1 MIQDKLIPVN
11 LEQEM
16 KKSFIAYAMA
26 VIVDRALPDVRDGLK
41 PVHRR
46 ILYDMA
52 EELGMTPD
60 KPTRKSARVVGD
72 VLGKFHPHGD
82 SSVYDAMVR
91 LAQPF
96 NIRYP
101 LIEGQGNFGS
111 IDGDGAAAMRYTEA
125 RLQKLTMHLLD
136 GIDKDTVDFYPNF
149 DETLQQ
155 PSVLPAR
162 FPNLLV
168 NGSNGIAVGMATN
181 IPPHNLTE
189 VINGVVCMIDN
200 PDCTID
206 DLMEHI
212 KGPDF
217 PTGGLIMGRA
227 GIREAYYTG
236 HGRITV
242 RAKTEIEEMGPSRSR
257 IVVTEIPYQVN
268 KAVLVKKIADLVHEK
283 RLEGISDIRD
293 ESNDRQGMRIVI
305 ELKKDVQP
313 QVVLNT
319 LFKHT
324 SLQENFG
331 ANMLALVDGKPR
343 ILNLREMIYYYLEHQ
358 KDVVTRRTRFEL
370 NKAQNR
376 AHILEGLLKA
386 LDHID
391 EIVAIIRAS
400 KDTVTAKEALMLR
413 FDFSDRQAQAI
424 LDMRLARLTG
434 LERERLL
441 EEYQELEKTIARLQ
455 EILADEHE
463 LMSVIKTEILE
474 IRDKYGDAR
483 RSELTVVED
492 EIDIEDLIQEENMVV
507 TLTHEGYVKRVPS
520 SVYRA
525 QHRGGRGVSG
535 MNVKETDYTTQL
547 CVVSTHQEIMFFTNL
562 GRVFSLKCYQ
572 IPEAGRQAR
581 GTAIINLL
589 QIASGEKVSTM
600 LPMPRETEEEHNLVM
615 ATRNGMIK
623 KTALDEFRNLRKN
636 GLIAIA
642 LREEDELIGVRL
654 SNGADEML
662 LSSRKGQ
669 SIRFSERHVRNMGR
683 NSMGVRS
690 MRLAE
695 GDEIIDIAV
704 IEPETKVL
712 CVTSNGYGKRTDPD
726 EYREQGRNGKGIR
739 AMTLTDKTGDL
750 AAMLFVHEDED
761 ILLITDDGTIIRA
774 RAADIRVCG
783 RTTQGVRLMKLTEGS
798 QVVAVCRAEKEDEEP
813 DPLTEDGETDGTED
827 DVLTES
833 GDFPEEPV
841 FPESPESPENGE
853 SGEPEE
859 PGTEGAETPDTDI

>member
-16 KKSFIAYAMA
+16 KKSFISYAMA

-46 ILYDMA
+46 ILYDMS

-91 LAQPF
+91 MAQPF

-101 LIEGQGNFGS
+101 LVEGQGNFGS
-111 IDGDGAAAMRYTEA
+111 VDGDGAAAMRYTEA
-125 RLQKLTMHLLD
+125 RLQKLTMFLLD

-189 VINGVVCMIDN
+189 VINGVICMIDN
-200 PDCTID
+200 PDCTVE
-206 DLMEHI
+206 DLMQHI

-217 PTGGLIMGRA
+217 PTGGLIIGRT
-227 GIREAYYTG
+227 GIREAYQTG
-236 HGRITV
+236 HGRITM
-242 RAKTEIEEMGPSRSR
+242 RARTNVEDMGGGRSR
-257 IVVTEIPYQVN
+257 IIVTEIPYQVN
-268 KAVLVKKIADLVHEK
+268 KSVLVKKIADLVHEK
-283 RLEGISDIRD
+283 KIEGISDIRD
-293 ESNDRQGMRIVI
+293 ESNDRQGMRIVV
-305 ELKKDVQP
+305 ELKRDVQP
-313 QVVLNT
+313 QVVLNM
-319 LFKHT
+319 LYKHT
-324 SLQENFG
+324 PMQENFG
-331 ANMLALVDGKPR
+331 ANMLALVNGKPQV
-343 ILNLREMIYYYLEHQ
+343 LNLREMIYYYLEHQ

-370 NKAQNR
+370 NKAQSR

-400 KDTVTAKEALMLR
+400 KDTATAKEALMLR
-413 FDFSDRQAQAI
+413 FEFSEKQAQAI

-441 EEYQELEKTIARLQ
+441 EEYQELEKTIERLTA
-455 EILADEHE
+455 ILGDEHL
-463 LMSVIKTEILE
+463 LMDVIKNEISE
-474 IRDKYGDAR
+474 IRDKFGDER
-483 RSELTVVED
+483 RSELTIAED
-492 EIDIEDLIQEENMVV
+492 DIDIEDLIQEENMVV
-507 TLTHEGYVKRVPS
+507 TMTHEGYVKRVSS

-535 MNVKETDYTTQL
+535 MNVKDTDYTTQMF
-547 CVVSTHQEIMFFTNL
+547 VTSTHQEIMFFTNT

-589 QIASGEKVSTM
+589 QIAAGEKISTM
-600 LPMPRETEEEHNLVM
+600 LPMPREAEREYNLVM
-615 ATRNGMIK
+615 ATRGGMIK

-642 LREEDELIGVRL
+642 LKEGDELIGVRL
-654 SNGADEML
+654 STGDDEML
-662 LSSRKGQ
+662 LATRKGM
-669 SIRFSERHVRNMGR
+669 SIRFNERHVRNLGR
-683 NSMGVRS
+683 NSIGVRS
-690 MRLAE
+690 IRLAE
-695 GDEIIDIAV
+695 DDEVIDIAAV
-704 IEPETKVL
+704 EPDTTVL
-712 CVTSNGYGKRTDPD
+712 AITSLGYGKRTDPD
-726 EYREQGRNGKGIR
+726 EYREQGRNGKGVR
-739 AMTLTDKTGDL
+739 AINLTEKTGDL
-750 AAMLFVHEDED
+750 TALLFVHEEED

-783 RTTQGVRLMKLTEGS
+783 RTTQGVRIMRLSEGS
-798 QVVAVCRAEKEDEEP
+798 TVVGVCRAEKEDETP
-813 DPLTEDGETDGTED
+813 DENDEAMETTEEAAAEKTPETAAEGAPAAEQPVTGETPAD
-827 DVLTES
+827 
-833 GDFPEEPV
+833 PE
-841 FPESPESPENGE
+841 
-853 SGEPEE
+853 
-859 PGTEGAETPDTDI
+859 

>member
-46 ILYDMA
+46 ILYDMS

-111 IDGDGAAAMRYTEA
+111 VDGDGAAAMRYTEA
-125 RLQKLTMHLLD
+125 RLQKLAMTLLD

-189 VINGVVCMIDN
+189 VINGVICMIDN
-200 PDCTID
+200 PECTVE
-206 DLMEHI
+206 DLMQHI

-217 PTGGLIMGRA
+217 PTGGLIMGRS
-227 GIREAYYTG
+227 GIREAYQTG

-242 RAKTEIEEMGPSRSR
+242 RARTNVEEMGGGRSR

-268 KAVLVKKIADLVHEK
+268 KSVLVKKIADLVHEK
-283 RLEGISDIRD
+283 KIEGISDIRD

-313 QVVLNT
+313 QVVLNM
-319 LFKHT
+319 LYKHT

-331 ANMLALVDGKPR
+331 ANMLALVNGKPR
-343 ILNLREMIYYYLEHQ
+343 VLNLRDMIYYYLEHQ
-358 KDVVTRRTRFEL
+358 KDVVTRRTKFEL
-370 NKAQNR
+370 NKAQAR

-400 KDTVTAKEALMLR
+400 KDTGAAKEALIAR
-413 FDFSDRQAQAI
+413 FGFTEKQAQAI

-441 EEYQELEKTIARLQ
+441 EEYQELEKAIERLTA
-455 EILADEHE
+455 ILADEHL
-463 LMSVIKTEILE
+463 LMDVIKTEISE
-474 IRDKYGDAR
+474 IRDRFGDER
-483 RSELTVVED
+483 RSELTIAED
-492 EIDIEDLIQEENMVV
+492 DIDIEDLIQEENMVV
-507 TLTHEGYVKRVPS
+507 TLTHEGYVKRVSS

-535 MNVKETDYTTQL
+535 MNVKDMDYTTQMF
-547 CVVSTHQEIMFFTNL
+547 VVSTHQEIMFFTNT
-562 GRVFSLKCYQ
+562 GRVYSLKCYQ

-581 GTAIINLL
+581 GQAIINLL
-589 QIASGEKVSTM
+589 QIAGGEKVSTM
-600 LPMPRETEEEHNLVM
+600 LPMPRETDGKYNLVM

-642 LREEDELIGVRL
+642 LREGDELIGVRL
-654 SNGADEML
+654 SRGDDEML
-662 LSSRKGQ
+662 VSTRKGKC
-669 SIRFSERHVRNMGR
+669 IRFNERHVRSVGR
-683 NSMGVRS
+683 NSIGVRS
-690 MRLAE
+690 MRIAA
-695 GDEIIDIAV
+695 GDEVIDIAAV
-704 IEPETKVL
+704 EPDTTVL
-712 CVTSNGYGKRTDPD
+712 AITTLGYGKRTDPE
-726 EYREQGRNGKGIR
+726 EYREQGRGGMGVK
-739 AMTLTDKTGDL
+739 AMQLTDKTGDL
-750 AAMLFVHEDED
+750 AALMFVHEDED

-774 RAADIRVCG
+774 RAADVRLCG
-783 RTTQGVRLMKLTEGS
+783 RSTQGVRVMRLAEGS
-798 QVVAVCRAEKEDEEP
+798 TVVGVCRAEKEEE
-813 DPLTEDGETDGTED
+813 EQ
-827 DVLTES
+827 
-833 GDFPEEPV
+833 PEED
-841 FPESPESPENGE
+841 N
-853 SGEPEE
+853 
-859 PGTEGAETPDTDI
+859 TP

>member
-46 ILYDMA
+46 ILYDMS

-111 IDGDGAAAMRYTEA
+111 VDGDGAAAMRYTEA

-149 DETLQQ
+149 DETMQQ

-168 NGSNGIAVGMATN
+168 NGSSGIAVGMATN

-189 VINGVVCMIDN
+189 VINGVICMIDN
-200 PDCTID
+200 PECTVD
-206 DLMEHI
+206 DLMQHI

-217 PTGGLIMGRA
+217 PTGGLIMGRS
-227 GIREAYYTG
+227 GIRAAYHTG

-242 RAKTEIEEMGPSRSR
+242 RARTNIEEMPGNRSR
-257 IVVTEIPYQVN
+257 IIVTEIPYQVN
-268 KAVLVKKIADLVHEK
+268 KSVLVKKIADLVHEK
-283 RLEGISDIRD
+283 KIEGISDIRD

-313 QVVLNT
+313 QVVLNM
-319 LFKHT
+319 LYKHT
-324 SLQENFG
+324 PMQENFG

-343 ILNLREMIYYYLEHQ
+343 VLNLREMIYYYLEHQ
-358 KDVVTRRTRFEL
+358 KDVVTRRTKFEL
-370 NKAQNR
+370 NKAQAR
-376 AHILEGLLKA
+376 AHIVEGLLKA

-400 KDTVTAKEALMLR
+400 KDTNTAKEALMLR
-413 FDFSDRQAQAI
+413 FEFSDRQAQAI

-434 LERERLL
+434 LEREKLQ
-441 EEYQELEKTIARLQ
+441 EEYLELEQTIARLTA
-455 EILADEHE
+455 ILGDEHL
-463 LMSVIKTEILE
+463 LMEVIKTEISE
-474 IRDKYGDAR
+474 IRDKFGDER
-483 RSELTVVED
+483 LSELTIAED
-492 EIDIEDLIQEENMVV
+492 DIDIEDLIQEENMVV
-507 TLTHEGYVKRVPS
+507 TMTHEGYVKRVTS
-520 SVYRA
+520 SAYRA

-535 MNVKETDYTTQL
+535 MNVKDTDYTTQMF
-547 CVVSTHQEIMFFTNL
+547 VVSTHQEIMFFTNM
-562 GRVFSLKCYQ
+562 GRVYSLKCYQ
-572 IPEAGRQAR
+572 SPEAGRQAR
-581 GTAIINLL
+581 GTALINLL
-589 QIASGEKVSTM
+589 QIAGGEKVSTM
-600 LPMPRETEEEHNLVM
+600 LPMPKETEKDHNLVM
-615 ATRNGMIK
+615 ATRRGMIK
-623 KTALDEFRNLRKN
+623 KTALEEFRNLRKN
-636 GLIAIA
+636 GLIAIV
-642 LREEDELIGVRL
+642 LREGDELIGVRL
-654 SNGADEML
+654 SNGDDEML
-662 LSSRKGQ
+662 VSTRKGKC
-669 SIRFSERHVRNMGR
+669 IRFNERHVRNVGR
-683 NSMGVRS
+683 NSIGVRS
-690 MRLAE
+690 MRIAE
-695 GDEIIDIAV
+695 GDEVIDIAAV
-704 IEPETKVL
+704 EPETTVL
-712 CVTSNGYGKRTDPD
+712 AITTGGYGKRTDPD
-726 EYREQGRNGKGIR
+726 EYREQGRGGMGIK
-739 AMTLTDKTGDL
+739 AMQLTEKTGDL
-750 AAMLFVHEDED
+750 AALMFVHEDED

-774 RAADIRVCG
+774 RAADVRLCG
-783 RTTQGVRLMKLTEGS
+783 RSTQGVRIMRLAEGS
-798 QVVAVCRAEKEDEEP
+798 TVVGVCRAEKEEEEVP
-813 DPLTEDGETDGTED
+813 EDN
-827 DVLTES
+827 VL
-833 GDFPEEPV
+833 P
-841 FPESPESPENGE
+841 
-853 SGEPEE
+853 
-859 PGTEGAETPDTDI
+859 EGAEAAETAPEGEKEASAPETAQPAPEENP

>member
-46 ILYDMA
+46 ILYDMS

-101 LIEGQGNFGS
+101 LIEVQGNFGS
-111 IDGDGAAAMRYTEA
+111 VDGDGAAAMRYTEA

-168 NGSNGIAVGMATN
+168 NGSSGIAVGMATN

-189 VINGVVCMIDN
+189 VINGVICMIDN
-200 PDCTID
+200 PECTVD
-206 DLMEHI
+206 DLMQHI

-217 PTGGLIMGRA
+217 PTGGLIMGYS
-227 GIREAYYTG
+227 GIRAAYHTG

-242 RAKTEIEEMGPSRSR
+242 RARTNVEEMGGNRSR
-257 IVVTEIPYQVN
+257 IIVTEIPYQVN
-268 KAVLVKKIADLVHEK
+268 KSVLVKKIADLVHEK
-283 RLEGISDIRD
+283 KIEGISDIRD

-305 ELKKDVQP
+305 ELKRDVQP
-313 QVVLNT
+313 QVVLNM
-319 LFKHT
+319 LYKHT
-324 SLQENFG
+324 PMQENFG
-331 ANMLALVDGKPR
+331 ANMLALVDGKPQV
-343 ILNLREMIYYYLEHQ
+343 LNLREMIYYYLEHQ

-400 KDTVTAKEALMLR
+400 KDTNTARDALMLR
-413 FDFSDRQAQAI
+413 FEFSEKQAQAI

-434 LERERLL
+434 LERERLQ
-441 EEYQELEKTIARLQ
+441 EEYEELERTIARLTA
-455 EILADEHE
+455 ILGDEHL
-463 LMSVIKTEILE
+463 LMDVIKTEISE
-474 IRDKYGDAR
+474 IRDKFGDDR
-483 RSELTVVED
+483 RSELTIAED
-492 EIDIEDLIQEENMVV
+492 DIDIEDLIQEENMVV
-507 TLTHEGYVKRVPS
+507 TMTHEGYVKRVSS

-535 MNVKETDYTTQL
+535 MNVKDTDYTTQMF
-547 CVVSTHQEIMFFTNL
+547 VVSTHQEIMFFTNM
-562 GRVFSLKCYQ
+562 GRVYSLKCYQ

-589 QIASGEKVSTM
+589 HIVSGEKVSTM
-600 LPMPRETEEEHNLVM
+600 LPMPKETEQDHNLVM

-623 KTALDEFRNLRKN
+623 KTALEEFRNLRKN

-642 LREEDELIGVRL
+642 LREGDELIGVRL
-654 SNGADEML
+654 SNGDDEML
-662 LSSRKGQ
+662 VSTRKGKC
-669 SIRFSERHVRNMGR
+669 IRFNERHVRNVGR
-683 NSMGVRS
+683 NSIGVRS
-690 MRLAE
+690 MRVAE
-695 GDEIIDIAV
+695 GDEVIDIAAV
-704 IEPETKVL
+704 EPETTVL
-712 CVTSNGYGKRTDPD
+712 AITTNGYGKRTDPE
-726 EYREQGRNGKGIR
+726 EYREQGRGGMGVR
-739 AMTLTDKTGDL
+739 AMQLTEKTGDL
-750 AAMLFVHEDED
+750 AALMFVHEDED

-774 RAADIRVCG
+774 RAADVRLCG
-783 RTTQGVRLMKLTEGS
+783 RSTQGVRIMRLAEGS
-798 QVVAVCRAEKEDEEP
+798 TVVGVCRAEKEEEA
-813 DPLTEDGETDGTED
+813 
-827 DVLTES
+827 
-833 GDFPEEPV
+833 PEEEVPV
-841 FPESPESPENGE
+841 
-853 SGEPEE
+853 
-859 PGTEGAETPDTDI
+859 EGAEATETGETAVNAAEPVASPETDASAPEENP

>member
-1 MIQDKLIPVN
+1 MINDKLIPVN

-46 ILYDMA
+46 ILYDMS

-111 IDGDGAAAMRYTEA
+111 VDGDGAAAMRYTEA
-125 RLQKLTMHLLD
+125 RLQKLAMHLLD

-168 NGSNGIAVGMATN
+168 NGSSGIAVGMATN

-189 VINGVVCMIDN
+189 VINGVICMIDN
-200 PDCTID
+200 PECTID

-242 RAKTEIEEMGPSRSR
+242 RAKSNIEDMGQNRSR

-268 KAVLVKKIADLVHEK
+268 KSVLVKKIADLVHEK

-319 LFKHT
+319 LYKHT

-343 ILNLREMIYYYLEHQ
+343 VLNLREMIYYYLEHQ

-370 NKAQNR
+370 NKALNR

-400 KDTVTAKEALMLR
+400 KDTQTAKEALMLR
-413 FDFSDRQAQAI
+413 FEFTDRQVQAI

-434 LERERLL
+434 LERERLM

-455 EILADEHE
+455 EILADERE
-463 LMSVIKTEILE
+463 LMSVIKTEISE
-474 IRDKYGDAR
+474 IRDKFGDER
-483 RSELTVVED
+483 RSELTIVED

-507 TLTHEGYVKRVPS
+507 TLTHEGYVKRVAS

-535 MNVKETDYTTQL
+535 MNVKETDYTTQM
-547 CVVSTHQEIMFFTNL
+547 CVVSTHQEIMFFTNR

-581 GTAIINLL
+581 GTAIINLI
-589 QIASGEKVSTM
+589 QITSGEKVSTM
-600 LPMPRETEEEHNLVM
+600 LPMPKETDGEFNLVM

-623 KTALDEFRNLRKN
+623 KTALEEFRNLRKN

-654 SNGADEML
+654 STGEDEML
-662 LSSRKGQ
+662 ISSRKGMA
-669 SIRFSERHVRNMGR
+669 IRFNEKHVRAMGR
-683 NSMGVRS
+683 NSIGVRS
-690 MRLAE
+690 MKLGA
-695 GDEIIDIAV
+695 GDEVIDIAV
-704 IEPETKVL
+704 IEPGTRVL

-726 EYREQGRNGKGIR
+726 EYREQGRNGKGIK
-739 AMTLTDKTGDL
+739 AMTLTEKTGDL
-750 AAMLFVHEDED
+750 AAMLFVNEEED

-774 RAADIRVCG
+774 RAADIRICG
-783 RTTQGVRLMKLTEGS
+783 RSTQGVKLMRLAEGS
-798 QVVAVCRAEKEDEEP
+798 QVVAVCRAE
-813 DPLTEDGETDGTED
+813 
-827 DVLTES
+827 
-833 GDFPEEPV
+833 PEE
-841 FPESPESPENGE
+841 
-853 SGEPEE
+853 EPEE
-859 PGTEGAETPDTDI
+859 EAKEETEAETGEAPETDMTGEAPEKASEEEN

>member
-1 MIQDKLIPVN
+1 MINDKLIPVN

-46 ILYDMA
+46 ILYDMS

-111 IDGDGAAAMRYTEA
+111 VDGDGAAAMRYTEA
-125 RLQKLTMHLLD
+125 RLQKLAMHLLD

-168 NGSNGIAVGMATN
+168 NGSSGIAVGMATN

-189 VINGVVCMIDN
+189 VINGVICMIDN
-200 PDCTID
+200 PECTID

-242 RAKTEIEEMGPSRSR
+242 RAKSSIEDMGQGRSR

-268 KAVLVKKIADLVHEK
+268 KSVLVKKIADLVHEK

-319 LFKHT
+319 LYKHT

-343 ILNLREMIYYYLEHQ
+343 VLNLREMIYYYLEHQ

-370 NKAQNR
+370 NKALNR

-400 KDTVTAKEALMLR
+400 KDTQTAKEALMLR
-413 FDFSDRQAQAI
+413 FEFTDRQAQAI

-434 LERERLL
+434 LERERLM

-455 EILADEHE
+455 EILADERE
-463 LMSVIKTEILE
+463 LMSVIKTEISE
-474 IRDKYGDAR
+474 IRDKFGDER
-483 RSELTVVED
+483 RSELTIVED

-507 TLTHEGYVKRVPS
+507 TLTHEGYVKRVAS

-535 MNVKETDYTTQL
+535 MNVKETDYTTQM
-547 CVVSTHQEIMFFTNL
+547 CVVSTHQEIMFFTNR

-581 GTAIINLL
+581 GTAIINLI
-589 QIASGEKVSTM
+589 QITSGEKVSTM
-600 LPMPRETEEEHNLVM
+600 LPMPKETDGEFNLVM

-623 KTALDEFRNLRKN
+623 KTALEEFRNLRKN

-654 SNGADEML
+654 STGEDEML
-662 LSSRKGQ
+662 ISSRKGMA
-669 SIRFSERHVRNMGR
+669 IRFNEKHVRAMGR
-683 NSMGVRS
+683 NSIGVRS
-690 MRLAE
+690 MKLGA
-695 GDEIIDIAV
+695 GDEVIDIAV
-704 IEPETKVL
+704 IEPGTRVL

-726 EYREQGRNGKGIR
+726 EYREQGRNGKGIK
-739 AMTLTDKTGDL
+739 AMALTEKTGDL
-750 AAMLFVHEDED
+750 AAMLFVNEEED

-774 RAADIRVCG
+774 RAADIRICG
-783 RTTQGVRLMKLTEGS
+783 RSTQGVKLMRLAEGS
-798 QVVAVCRAEKEDEEP
+798 QVVAVCRAE
-813 DPLTEDGETDGTED
+813 
-827 DVLTES
+827 
-833 GDFPEEPV
+833 PEE
-841 FPESPESPENGE
+841 
-853 SGEPEE
+853 EPEE
-859 PGTEGAETPDTDI
+859 EAKEETEAETGGAPETDMTGEAPEKASEEEI

>member
-46 ILYDMA
+46 ILYDMS

-111 IDGDGAAAMRYTEA
+111 VDGDGAAAMRYTEA
-125 RLQKLTMHLLD
+125 RLQKLAMHLLD

-155 PSVLPAR
+155 PAVLPAR

-168 NGSNGIAVGMATN
+168 NGSSGIAVGMATN
-181 IPPHNLTE
+181 IPPHNLRE
-189 VINGVVCMIDN
+189 VINGVICMIDN
-200 PDCTID
+200 PECTVE
-206 DLMEHI
+206 DLMQHI

-217 PTGGLIMGRA
+217 PTGGLIMGYS
-227 GIREAYYTG
+227 GTREAYMTG

-242 RAKTEIEEMGPSRSR
+242 RARTNVEEMGGGRSR
-257 IVVTEIPYQVN
+257 IIVTEIPYQVN
-268 KAVLVKKIADLVHEK
+268 KSVLVKKIADLVHEK
-283 RLEGISDIRD
+283 KVEGISDIRD
-293 ESNDRQGMRIVI
+293 ESNDRNGMRIVI

-313 QVVLNT
+313 QVVLNM
-319 LFKHT
+319 LYKHT
-324 SLQENFG
+324 PMQENFG
-331 ANMLALVDGKPR
+331 ANMLALVNGKPR
-343 ILNLREMIYYYLEHQ
+343 VLNLREIIYYYLEHQ
-358 KDVVTRRTRFEL
+358 KEVVTRRTKFEL

-400 KDTVTAKEALMLR
+400 QDTSTAKEALMLR
-413 FDFSDRQAQAI
+413 FEFSDRQAQAI

-434 LERERLL
+434 LEREKLQ
-441 EEYQELEKTIARLQ
+441 EEYLELEQTIARLTA
-455 EILADEHE
+455 ILADEHL
-463 LMSVIKTEILE
+463 LMEVIKTEISE
-474 IRDKYGDAR
+474 IRDKYGDDR
-483 RSELTVVED
+483 RSELTIAED
-492 EIDIEDLIQEENMVV
+492 DIDIEDLIQEENMVV
-507 TLTHEGYVKRVPS
+507 TLTHEGYVKRVSS

-535 MNVKETDYTTQL
+535 MNVKETDYTTQMF
-547 CVVSTHQEIMFFTNL
+547 VVSTHQEIMFFTNL
-562 GRVFSLKCYQ
+562 GRVYSLKCYQ

-581 GTAIINLL
+581 GQAIINLL
-589 QIASGEKVSTM
+589 QIAGGEKVSTM
-600 LPMPRETEEEHNLVM
+600 LPMPKETEQEHNLVM
-615 ATRNGMIK
+615 ATRRGMIK
-623 KTALDEFRNLRKN
+623 KTALEEFRNLRKN

-642 LREEDELIGVRL
+642 LREGDELIGVRL
-654 SNGADEML
+654 SNGDDEML
-662 LSSRKGQ
+662 VSTRKGKC
-669 SIRFSERHVRNMGR
+669 IRFNERHVRNVGR
-683 NSMGVRS
+683 NSIGVRS
-690 MRLAE
+690 MRIAE
-695 GDEIIDIAV
+695 GDEVFDIAAV
-704 IEPETKVL
+704 EPETTVL
-712 CVTSNGYGKRTDPD
+712 AITTKGYGKRTDPD
-726 EYREQGRNGKGIR
+726 EYREQGRGGMGIK
-739 AMTLTDKTGDL
+739 AMQLTDKTGDL

-774 RAADIRVCG
+774 RAADVRLCG
-783 RTTQGVRLMKLTEGS
+783 RATQGVRIMRLAEGS
-798 QVVAVCRAEKEDEEP
+798 TVVGVCRAEKEEEEVP
-813 DPLTEDGETDGTED
+813 EDSLPAEGEEAPETAAEGG
-827 DVLTES
+827 ES
-833 GDFPEEPV
+833 VSAPETGAPEENP
-841 FPESPESPENGE
+841 
-853 SGEPEE
+853 
-859 PGTEGAETPDTDI
+859 

>member
-46 ILYDMA
+46 ILYDMS

-111 IDGDGAAAMRYTEA
+111 VDGDGAAAMRYTEA

-168 NGSNGIAVGMATN
+168 NGSSGIAVGMATN

-189 VINGVVCMIDN
+189 VINGVICMIDN
-200 PDCTID
+200 PECTID
-206 DLMEHI
+206 DLMQHI

-217 PTGGLIMGRA
+217 PTGGLIMGRS
-227 GIREAYYTG
+227 GIRAAYHTG

-242 RAKTEIEEMGPSRSR
+242 RAKTNVEEMGGNRSR
-257 IVVTEIPYQVN
+257 IIVTEIPYQVN
-268 KAVLVKKIADLVHEK
+268 KSVLVKKIADLVHEK
-283 RLEGISDIRD
+283 KIEGISDIRD

-305 ELKKDVQP
+305 ELKRDVQP
-313 QVVLNT
+313 QVVLNM
-319 LFKHT
+319 LYKHT
-324 SLQENFG
+324 PMQENFG
-331 ANMLALVDGKPR
+331 ANMLALVDGKPQV
-343 ILNLREMIYYYLEHQ
+343 LNLREMIYYYLEHQ

-400 KDTVTAKEALMLR
+400 KDTNTAKEALMLR
-413 FDFSDRQAQAI
+413 FEFSEKQAQAI

-434 LERERLL
+434 LERERLQ
-441 EEYQELEKTIARLQ
+441 EEYEELERTIERLTA
-455 EILADEHE
+455 ILGDEHL
-463 LMSVIKTEILE
+463 LMDVIKTEISE
-474 IRDKYGDAR
+474 IRDKFGDER
-483 RSELTVVED
+483 RSELTIAED
-492 EIDIEDLIQEENMVV
+492 DIDIEDLIQEENMVV
-507 TLTHEGYVKRVPS
+507 TLTHEGYVKRVSS

-535 MNVKETDYTTQL
+535 MNVKETDYTTQMF
-547 CVVSTHQEIMFFTNL
+547 VVSTHQEIMFFTNM
-562 GRVFSLKCYQ
+562 GRVYSLKCYQ

-589 QIASGEKVSTM
+589 HIVSGEKVSTM
-600 LPMPRETEEEHNLVM
+600 LPMPKETEEEHNLVM

-623 KTALDEFRNLRKN
+623 KTALEEFRNLRKN

-642 LREEDELIGVRL
+642 LREGDELIGVRL
-654 SNGADEML
+654 SNGDDEML
-662 LSSRKGQ
+662 VSTRKGKC
-669 SIRFSERHVRNMGR
+669 IRFNERHVRNVGR
-683 NSMGVRS
+683 NSIGVRS
-690 MRLAE
+690 MRVAE
-695 GDEIIDIAV
+695 GDEVIDIAAV
-704 IEPETKVL
+704 EPETTVL
-712 CVTSNGYGKRTDPD
+712 AITTKGYGKRTDPE
-726 EYREQGRNGKGIR
+726 EYREQGRGGMGVK
-739 AMTLTDKTGDL
+739 AMQLTDKTGDL
-750 AAMLFVHEDED
+750 AALMFVHEDED

-774 RAADIRVCG
+774 RAADVRLCG
-783 RTTQGVRLMKLTEGS
+783 RSTQGVRIMRLAEGS
-798 QVVAVCRAEKEDEEP
+798 TVVGVCRAEKEEE
-813 DPLTEDGETDGTED
+813 EI
-827 DVLTES
+827 
-833 GDFPEEPV
+833 PEEIPA
-841 FPESPESPENGE
+841 
-853 SGEPEE
+853 
-859 PGTEGAETPDTDI
+859 EGAEATEAAETSEGAEKPETEGTSGDAQEKNPQE

>member
-1 MIQDKLIPVN
+1 MINDKLIPVN

-46 ILYDMA
+46 ILYDMS

-101 LIEGQGNFGS
+101 LIEGHGNFGS
-111 IDGDGAAAMRYTEA
+111 VDGDGAAAMRYTEA
-125 RLQKLTMHLLD
+125 RLQKLAMHLLD

-168 NGSNGIAVGMATN
+168 NGSSGIAVGMATN

-189 VINGVVCMIDN
+189 VINGVICMIDN
-200 PDCTID
+200 PECTID

-242 RAKTEIEEMGPSRSR
+242 RAKSNIEDMGQGRSR

-268 KAVLVKKIADLVHEK
+268 KSVLVKKIADLVHEK

-319 LFKHT
+319 LYKHT

-343 ILNLREMIYYYLEHQ
+343 VLNLREMIYYYLEHQ

-370 NKAQNR
+370 NKALNR

-400 KDTVTAKEALMLR
+400 KDTQTAKEALMLR
-413 FDFSDRQAQAI
+413 FEFTDRQAQAI

-434 LERERLL
+434 LERERLM

-455 EILADEHE
+455 EILADERE
-463 LMSVIKTEILE
+463 LMSVIKTEISE
-474 IRDKYGDAR
+474 IRDKFGDER
-483 RSELTVVED
+483 RSELTIVED

-507 TLTHEGYVKRVPS
+507 TLTHEGYVKRVAS

-535 MNVKETDYTTQL
+535 MNVKETDYTTQM
-547 CVVSTHQEIMFFTNL
+547 CVVSTHQEIMFFTNR

-581 GTAIINLL
+581 GTAIINLI
-589 QIASGEKVSTM
+589 QITSGEKVSTM
-600 LPMPRETEEEHNLVM
+600 LPMPKETDGEFNLVM

-623 KTALDEFRNLRKN
+623 KTALEEFRNLRKN

-654 SNGADEML
+654 STGEDEML
-662 LSSRKGQ
+662 ISSRKGMA
-669 SIRFSERHVRNMGR
+669 IRFNEKHVRAMGR
-683 NSMGVRS
+683 NSIGVRS
-690 MRLAE
+690 MKLGA
-695 GDEIIDIAV
+695 GDEVIDIAV
-704 IEPETKVL
+704 IEPGTRVL

-726 EYREQGRNGKGIR
+726 EYREQGRNGKGIK
-739 AMTLTDKTGDL
+739 AMALTEKTGDL
-750 AAMLFVHEDED
+750 AAMLFVNEEED

-774 RAADIRVCG
+774 RAADIRICG
-783 RTTQGVRLMKLTEGS
+783 RSTQGVKLMRLAEGS
-798 QVVAVCRAEKEDEEP
+798 QVVAVCRAE
-813 DPLTEDGETDGTED
+813 
-827 DVLTES
+827 
-833 GDFPEEPV
+833 PEE
-841 FPESPESPENGE
+841 
-853 SGEPEE
+853 EPEE
-859 PGTEGAETPDTDI
+859 EAKEETEAETGEAPETDMTGEAPEKASEEEI